1 MMKRWK
7 TPLVAAFLL
16 SLGFAGG
23 SELHAQ
29 LTSRVVLQPGDA
41 VSIRIWPDDNGYTGE
56 YIIGSSGLLALP
68 FVGEIQA
75 AGVPVSELEANIR
88 RSFETQQRG
97 LAISIIP
104 QFSVAVTGMVG
115 RPSVYPVTP
124 TQNLYEVIAM
134 AGGFAGE
141 ADLEKV
147 RIVRDGQVIPV
158 NALMTLE
165 RGVDINRYQL
175 QSGDQIVVPARGG
188 ISVRTIFEI
197 VRTVSTLVLVYDRL
211 ANTN

>member
-1 MMKRWK
+1 MNRWK
-7 TPLVAAFLL
+7 TSIVALFLL
-16 SLGFAGG
+16 VLGSIGA

-29 LTSRVVLQPGDA
+29 ASSRVVLQPGDA

-68 FVGEIQA
+68 YVGEIQA

-104 QFSVAVTGMVG
+104 RFSVAVTGMVG
-115 RPSVYPVTP
+115 RPSVYAVTP
-124 TQNLYEVIAM
+124 TQNLYEVIAL
-134 AGGFAGE
+134 AGGFSGE

-147 RIVRDGQVIPV
+147 RIIRDSQVIPV

-165 RGVDINRYQL
+165 RGIDLSRYQL

-211 ANTN
+211 ASDN

>member
-1 MMKRWK
+1 MNRRK
-7 TPLVAAFLL
+7 TPIVALFLL
-16 SLGFAGG
+16 ALGFAGVSG
-23 SELHAQ
+23 LHAQ
-29 LTSRVVLQPGDA
+29 QSSRVVLQPGDA

-68 FVGEIQA
+68 YVGEIQA

-104 QFSVAVTGMVG
+104 RFSVAVTGSVG
-115 RPSVYPVTP
+115 RPSVYAVTP
-124 TQNLYEVIAM
+124 TQNLYEVVAL
-134 AGGFAGE
+134 AGGFSAG

-147 RIVRDGQVIPV
+147 RIIRDSQVIPV

-165 RGVDINRYQL
+165 RGIDLSRYQL

-188 ISVRTIFEI
+188 ISIRTIFEI

-211 ANTN
+211 ANDN

>member
-1 MMKRWK
+1 MKRWK
-7 TPLVAAFLL
+7 TSILAAFLL
-16 SLGFAGG
+16 VLASAGAAD
-23 SELHAQ
+23 LYAQ
-29 LTSRVVLQPGDA
+29 SRVVLQPGDA
-41 VSIRIWPDDNGYTGE
+41 VSIRIWPDEGGYTGE
-56 YIIGSSGLLALP
+56 YIIGTTGLLALP

-97 LAISIIP
+97 LAISIMP

-115 RPSVYPVTP
+115 RPSVYPVNP
-124 TQNLYEVIAM
+124 TQNLYDVIAM
-134 AGGFAGE
+134 AGGFSGQ
-141 ADLEKV
+141 ADLGKV

-165 RGVDINRYQL
+165 RGIDINRYQL

-211 ANTN
+211 ANSN